1 MTLHALVLAASGTAS
16 SGLSESM
23 KTALSTAFQQIVS
36 DVQDLI
42 GTALP
47 FALVIVGTVMAI
59 TIGIGVFSKI
69 TAKA

>member
-1 MTLHALVLAASGTAS
+1 MALRALTLAASGAAS

-23 KTALSTAFQQIVS
+23 KTALNTAFQQIVT

-47 FALVIVGTVMAI
+47 YALGVVGTVMAI
-59 TIGIGVFSKI
+59 VIGIGVFSKI